1 MDITSMLQYY
11 KNVGVTGTVAS
22 KQTVTGTTSEEST
35 ATSFSNLLNEE
46 VSELKESQ
54 SLAAALDGTVLSG
67 LGNLSDLS
75 AEMLK
80 TSSGQRML
88 QELMNGQFA
97 SVVTASEEDKK
108 DEQTVSEAVLGNGQ
122 NADARFEKV
131 VSELEDAI
139 ATMKTTEKAD
149 TKDES

>member
-22 KQTVTGTTSEEST
+22 KQSTTTTQSEEST

-75 AEMLK
+75 TEMLK
-80 TSSGQRML
+80 TSSGQKML

-97 SVVTASEEDKK
+97 SVVTASEGENE
-108 DEQTVSEAVLGNGQ
+108 DEQTVSEAVLGNNQ
-122 NADARFEKV
+122 NADARFEEV

-139 ATMKTTEKAD
+139 ATMKTTD
-149 TKDES
+149 SINTKEEA